1 MTAGMFLFSGVDT
14 MGKFLTGTLDPIQIT
29 WSRQLGLLL
38 GVMFLL
44 VRIGPSLLHSKHV
57 GLQIG
62 RGTLAAFSAVVFI
75 YAVSFIPLAD
85 AVAISFVAPFI
96 VTIMGAVIL
105 RERVGPRRWAAVII
119 GFLGTL
125 IVIRP
130 GFDALHPAAFAVIVA
145 ATAFAARQ
153 VISRM
158 VAGADPTRTTVAYT
172 AIVSFALLSV
182 PLPWVWQTP
191 TAFEI
196 TLLAVMAVMAA
207 LAEVLVI
214 MALDA
219 AEAVVVAPMQYSLMI
234 WGTIYG
240 FLVFGQLPDL
250 WTWVGALI
258 IVATGLYML
267 NRERIVARRSSIPE

>member
-44 VRIGPSLLHSKHV
+44 VRVGPTLLRSKHV
-57 GLQIG
+57 GLQIS
-62 RGTLAAFSAVVFI
+62 RGALAAFSAVVFI

-125 IVIRP
+125 IIIRP
-130 GFDALHPAAFAVIVA
+130 GFDALHPAAFAVIIA

-158 VAGADPTRTTVAYT
+158 VAGADATRTTVAYT
-172 AIVSFALLSV
+172 AIVSFALLSI

-196 TLLAVMAVMAA
+196 TLLAAMAVMAA

-234 WGTIYG
+234 WGTMYG
-240 FLVFGQLPDL
+240 FLVFGQLPDI
-250 WTWVGALI
+250 WTWIGALI

-267 NRERIVARRSSIPE
+267 NRERLAARRSPTLE

>member
-14 MGKFLTGTLDPIQIT
+14 MGKFLTDTLHPVQIT
-29 WSRQLGLLL
+29 WSRQIGLVL
-38 GVMFLL
+38 GVLFLL
-44 VRIGPSLLHSKHV
+44 IRLGPGLMRSAHV
-57 GLQIG
+57 GLQIS
-62 RGTLAAFSAVVFI
+62 RGVLAAFSAVVFI

-96 VTIMGAVIL
+96 VTLLGALVL
-105 RERVGPRRWAAVII
+105 REYVGPRRWIAIII

-125 IVIRP
+125 IIIRP
-130 GFDALHPAAFAVIVA
+130 GLGVLHPAAFAVIAA
-145 ATAFAARQ
+145 ATAFAMRQ
-153 VISRM
+153 VVSRM

-172 AIVSFALLSV
+172 AIVSFALLTL
-182 PLPWVWQTP
+182 PLPWVWQSP
-191 TAFEI
+191 TSFEI
-196 TLLAVMAVMAA
+196 TLLAAMAVMAA
-207 LAEVLVI
+207 LAEVFVI

-234 WGTIYG
+234 WGTMYG
-240 FLVFGQLPDL
+240 FLVFGQLPDI

-267 NRERIVARRSSIPE
+267 NRERIAARRG